1 MASPSTPAS
10 PRMLAE
16 AQSKAGRI
24 PIRVLIAL
32 GSPMECT
39 LMQAALKGSR
49 QQLEAV
55 ACAVSRS
62 DTIRCLSRGNVDVAL
77 INADLEGGRL
87 TGLDVLSEIHASY
100 QSTPV
105 VMLFDNWNDDLIV
118 HAFRAGAM
126 GVFCRSEK
134 KLDMLWKCISAVHEG
149 QVWANT
155 VQMQLLL
162 RTLRKVTPIRPH
174 ASPGM
179 NLLAMRETQV
189 ADLVSEG
196 LATKEIAKR
205 LNITEHTVSNYLFK
219 IYNKLGI
226 SSRVELVL
234 YIMKKGE
241 EHETAG

>member
-1 MASPSTPAS
+1 MASPSP

-16 AQSKAGRI
+16 TQLKARQS
-24 PIRVLIAL
+24 PIRVLISL
-32 GSPMECT
+32 GSPMDCQ
-39 LMQAALKGSR
+39 LLQAALKGSR

-55 ACAVSRS
+55 ACAVSRA
-62 DTIRCLSRGNVDVAL
+62 DTIQCLSRGNVDVAL
-77 INADLEGGRL
+77 INADLEDGRM
-87 TGLDVLSEIHASY
+87 TGLDILPEIHASY
-100 QSTPV
+100 QKTAV
-105 VMLFDNWNDDLIV
+105 ITLFDNWNDDLIV

-134 KLDMLWKCISAVHEG
+134 KLDMLWKCISAVHKG
-149 QVWANT
+149 QVWANSLQ
-155 VQMQLLL
+155 VQLLL

-179 NLLAMRETQV
+179 NLLATREAQV
-189 ADLVSEG
+189 ANLVVEG

-205 LNITEHTVSNYLFK
+205 LGITEHTVSNYLFR

-234 YIMKKGE
+234 YIMKQRE